1 MSLIPYLTVHWLYCV
16 ESDKIAI
23 WSTRKRGRWM
33 DYFSIAWKVGGGP
46 RLLGTPETNEL
57 ISVEC
62 TSQSAQGPYPPPP
75 PPTFPPFQPTRP
87 LENYVRIFFFS
98 ARQCG
103 IFPIRFHLSQQQQQ
117 SILFCSPQ
125 SVFNIIMTHTPAVAL
140 VTQSPILLNQWYIYK
155 SKSRFIWSNTGCTMW
170 GPGVVIINPFSACRY
185 RRQLSKPSNM
195 TRTI

>member
-1 MSLIPYLTVHWLYCV
+1 MKSRRRSTVVGH
-16 ESDKIAI
+16 SRDKRVNL
-23 WSTRKRGRWM
+23 SRVHKPKRAR
-33 DYFSIAWKVGGGP
+33 P
-46 RLLGTPETNEL
+46 LP
-57 ISVEC
+57 
-62 TSQSAQGPYPPPP
+62 PPPP

-170 GPGVVIINPFSACRY
+170 GPGVVIINPFSACGY

-195 TRTI
+195 TQTI